1 MSSNYLRHLFPEEE
15 VYHFRSSVLII
26 INKPWSSIGER
37 EQQLL
42 EKILLAV
49 RVSIA
54 QVHILHLSNVTA
66 QNLVNYNPD
75 RVIVFGADTEEL
87 PLYQSIKK
95 DSFSIVKADAL
106 EELDDA
112 RKKSLWVALKA
123 LFGIA

>member
-1 MSSNYLRHLFPEEE
+1 MSDNYLRNLFPDEE
-15 VYHFRSSVLII
+15 VYQFRSSVLIVV
-26 INKPWSSIGER
+26 NKPWSSIDER

-49 RVSIA
+49 RVSIS
-54 QVHILHLSNVTA
+54 QVHILHLGNVTA

-75 RVIVFGADTEEL
+75 RVIVFGSETEEL
-87 PLYQSIKK
+87 PLYQCIKK
-95 DSFSIVKADAL
+95 ESFSMVKADAL
-106 EELDDA
+106 ENLDDA